1 MEAIQH
7 QAAPGAHVSSLPA
20 SIEDKIADEL
30 GRSGISGYELSCR
43 YGVSK
48 HLVDKIGRAHMGGAL
63 YGERDK
69 RATERLFDKVRA
81 GVADGLSSDQLASEL
96 RISKGTAYRMART
109 VSEIP
114 GGGMVEMISMRH
126 ASEGARRQAAAAP
139 APAQAQA
146 PAAPEPAPGLPAPR
160 PAAAAPAAAPGPG
173 AQGGA
178 PAARRRGRPAKGPR
192 VMMRARGVQVEF
204 DPCEPGAAELAMAI
218 ISYASGAEA

>member
-1 MEAIQH
+1 MEATQQ

-48 HLVDKIGRAHMGGAL
+48 HLVDKIGRAHMGGVL

-139 APAQAQA
+139 APAQVQA
-146 PAAPEPAPGLPAPR
+146 PAAPGPAPGLPAPR
-160 PAAAAPAAAPGPG
+160 PAAAPGPG

>member
-1 MEAIQH
+1 MEATQQ

-48 HLVDKIGRAHMGGAL
+48 HLVDKIGRAHMGGVL

-139 APAQAQA
+139 APAQVQA

-160 PAAAAPAAAPGPG
+160 PAAAPGPG

>member
-1 MEAIQH
+1 MEATQQ

-48 HLVDKIGRAHMGGAL
+48 HLVDKIGRAHMGGVL

-81 GVADGLSSDQLASEL
+81 GVADGLSSEQLASEL
-96 RISKGTAYRMART
+96 GISKGTAYRMART

-139 APAQAQA
+139 APAQVQA

-160 PAAAAPAAAPGPG
+160 PAAAPGPG

>member
-1 MEAIQH
+1 
-7 QAAPGAHVSSLPA
+7 
-20 SIEDKIADEL
+20 
-30 GRSGISGYELSCR
+30 
-43 YGVSK
+43 
-48 HLVDKIGRAHMGGAL
+48 MGGVL

-139 APAQAQA
+139 APAQVQA

-160 PAAAAPAAAPGPG
+160 PAAAPGPG

>member
-1 MEAIQH
+1 MEATQQ

-63 YGERDK
+63 YGERDR

-81 GVADGLSSDQLASEL
+81 SVADGLSSDQLASEL

-139 APAQAQA
+139 ARAQVQA
-146 PAAPEPAPGLPAPR
+146 PAAPAPAPGLPAPR
-160 PAAAAPAAAPGPG
+160 PATAASVAAPGPE

-178 PAARRRGRPAKGPR
+178 PALRRRGRPAKGPR

>member
-1 MEAIQH
+1 MEATQQ

-48 HLVDKIGRAHMGGAL
+48 HLVDKIWRAHMGGVL

-139 APAQAQA
+139 APAQVQA

-160 PAAAAPAAAPGPG
+160 PAAAPGPG